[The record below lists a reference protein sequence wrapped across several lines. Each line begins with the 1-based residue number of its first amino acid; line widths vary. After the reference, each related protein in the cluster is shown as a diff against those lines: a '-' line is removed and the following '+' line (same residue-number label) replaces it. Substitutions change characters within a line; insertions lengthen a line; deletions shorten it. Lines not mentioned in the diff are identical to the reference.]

1 MNRAGFR
8 ITRMML
14 GRDIRRAGAIVFE
27 ITDIRR
33 CAFGQDAT
41 ISRSNAI
48 FAALMLTIGG
58 VFTIRDYARTL
69 HGRRLTGQTA
79 YCSDFPQPFLF
90 IATTDE

>member
-14 GRDIRRAGAIVFE
+14 GRDIRRA
-27 ITDIRR
+27 
-33 CAFGQDAT
+33 FGQDAT

-48 FAALMLTIGG
+48 FAALILTIGG

-69 HGRRLTGQTA
+69 HGRPVNRANGL
-79 YCSDFPQPFLF
+79 LL
-90 IATTDE
+90 